1 LEKSV
6 LIIYADES
14 GDLGW
19 TFDQPYGRGGSSRYL
34 TIFAVLLP
42 ENMTHHPERLI
53 RHLYKSSGWNP
64 KKEKKWVDTPTKART
79 SFVISAAKLKI
90 KHPEIKYAA
99 IVVSKTHVRAAI
111 RRDANKLYN
120 YMLRLLLL
128 DEMAKH
134 PYVTFIPD
142 PRSIKVE
149 SGHSL
154 HDYLELSLLFDKGA
168 DTQLTTLHQDSQ
180 YCLNLQFADMMA
192 GVVQSYF
199 EFGKADDWDIIAPH
213 ITLHTLFFTDEK

>member
-1 LEKSV
+1 LLV
-6 LIIYADES
+6 IYADES

-19 TFDQPYGRGGSSRYL
+19 IFDQPYGRGGSSRYL

-42 ENMTHHPERLI
+42 EKLSHHPERLM
-53 RHLYKSSGWNP
+53 RHLYKASGWSP
-64 KKEKKWVDTPTKART
+64 KKEKKWVDTPLKART
-79 SFVISAAKLKI
+79 AFVVSAVKLKI
-90 KHPEIKYAA
+90 KHPDIKYAA
-99 IVVSKTHVRAAI
+99 IVVKKENVRLAV

-128 DEMAKH
+128 DEMATH
-134 PYVTFIPD
+134 DYVTFIPD

-154 HDYLELSLLFDKGA
+154 HDYLELSLLFDKGS
-168 DTQLTTLHQDSQ
+168 DTQLTTLRQDSQ

-192 GVVQSYF
+192 GVVQSHF
-199 EFGKADDWDIIAPH
+199 EFGKTEDWQLIAPH
-213 ITLHTLFFTDEK
+213 LTLKTLFFGDE